1 MKKQLIWV
9 ISAFMLVV
17 TAGVANAFTI
27 DTVNGQWTGTSGGN
41 SDLISG
47 LGTNL
52 LTWGDDN
59 ISSLEFIGSTD
70 LALDDGNTFLLGT
83 LTHSNGNNAI
93 GTSPSAADLIVNLSF
108 SDPED
113 LNETFQFTLDI
124 DSTINSATPVT
135 NAANNDMISIETFEI
150 EGVAY
155 TLELMGFGLDENSL
169 LPSLDT
175 TETVSNATQLWA
187 TVHSNYAIAG
197 NNAVPIPGSII
208 LLGSGLFG
216 FCGLIRRKKQ
226 P

>member
-1 MKKQLIWV
+1 MKKQVIWI
-9 ISAFMLVV
+9 ISAFLLVV
-17 TAGVANAFTI
+17 TAGPANAFTI
-27 DTVNGQWTGTSGGN
+27 DTVNGQWTDTTGGN

-47 LGTNL
+47 LGTSL

-70 LALDDGNTFLLGT
+70 LTLDDGDTFLLGT
-83 LTHSNGNNAI
+83 LTHSNANNAI
-93 GTSPSAADLIVNLSF
+93 GTSPSAADLSVSLSF

-113 LNETFQFTLDI
+113 LNETFQLTFDI
-124 DSTINSATPVT
+124 DATINSATPLT
-135 NAANNDMISIETFEI
+135 DSANNDIVSIETFEI

-175 TETVSNATQLWA
+175 TETLSNATQLWA
-187 TVHSNYAIAG
+187 TVHSNYAIEG

-208 LLGSGLFG
+208 LLGSSLFG
-216 FCGLIRRKKQ
+216 FCGLIRRKK
-226 P
+226 

>member
-1 MKKQLIWV
+1 MKKQFIWV
-9 ISAFMLVV
+9 IFAFMLVV
-17 TAGVANAFTI
+17 TAGAANAFTI
-27 DTVNGQWTGTSGGN
+27 DTVNGQWTGTTGGN
-41 SDLISG
+41 ADLISG

-70 LALDDGNTFLLGT
+70 IALDDGDTFLLGT
-83 LTHSNGNNAI
+83 LTHSNANNSI
-93 GTSPSAADLIVNLSF
+93 GTSPSTADLSVDLSF
-108 SDPED
+108 SDTED
-113 LNETFQFTLDI
+113 SNETFQFTFDI
-124 DSTINSATPVT
+124 DATINSATPVT
-135 NAANNDMISIETFEI
+135 NAANNDMVSIETFEI

-175 TETVSNATQLWA
+175 TETASNATQLWA

-216 FCGLIRRKKQ
+216 FCSLIRRKKQ
-226 P
+226 H